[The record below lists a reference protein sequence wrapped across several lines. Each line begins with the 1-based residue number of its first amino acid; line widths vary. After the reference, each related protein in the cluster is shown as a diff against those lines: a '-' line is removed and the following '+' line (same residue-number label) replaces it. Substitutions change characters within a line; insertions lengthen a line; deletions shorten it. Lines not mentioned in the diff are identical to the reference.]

1 MRKET
6 ICIQG
11 GYKPGNADP
20 RQVPI
25 IQSTTFKFDTC
36 EYMGKLFNLE
46 EAGYFYTRL
55 SNPTNDYVA
64 KKITELE
71 GGVAGM
77 LTSSGQAANFFAVF
91 NICNAGDHF
100 ISVSSIYGGTY
111 NLFAVTLKKMG
122 IETTFISPYSDED
135 TIRNAIK
142 PNTKL
147 IFGES
152 ISNPSLDVLDFEK
165 FAKVAHAAGIPLIV
179 DNTFPTPINCRPI
192 DYGVDIV
199 THSTTKYLDGHGVA
213 VGGVIVDS
221 GKFDWMAHSDKF
233 QSLTTPDESYHGVIY
248 AKDFGNEAAFITKAT
263 AQLMRDLG
271 SIQSPQNAF
280 YLNLGLESLHVRMP
294 AHCKNALKIAEYLEK
309 NDKVKSIRYPGLKSF
324 EHKDLVEKYFP
335 NGTCGV
341 ISFELNGGRE
351 AAEKFMKELKLIAI
365 ETHVADARS
374 CCLAPSITTHRQLT
388 DEQLEAAG
396 VSPGMIRLS
405 IGIENGDD
413 LLEDI
418 SNSLKDI

>member
-280 YLNLGLESLHVRMP
+280 YLNLGLESLHVRVP

-309 NDKVKSIRYPGLKSF
+309 NDKVKSIRYPSLKSF